1 MKVSRFNVPFV
12 LLAATALLAGLW
24 AGLVRIGWTLPP
36 LQPAAHG
43 PLMISGF
50 LGTLISLERA
60 VALRWRWVYAAPLLS
75 GAGALALVLGAP
87 SFMSRGLIALSS
99 LTLLIAFGWAY
110 WKTFGRRWEWASVTM
125 IVGVGCWL
133 VGNGLWLFNRPLAHA
148 SAWWVG
154 FLVLTIAGERL
165 ELARVQLLRRD
176 SMVLFAI
183 AVVAFLGGLVLA
195 LINFI
200 WGLRLAALGL
210 IALGLWLL
218 RFDVARR
225 TIRGAGLTRFI
236 AACLLPGYVWLCVAG
251 CFWLLWPDYFVAGP
265 YYDAMLHT
273 ILLGF
278 VFSMIFGHA
287 PIIFPAVTGLA
298 MAYQPRFYLHLALL
312 HLSLILRLWGDLAV
326 QPSVRAWG
334 GMLNE
339 VAILIFIGSTI
350 WAMRTG
356 KKLQEI

>member
-1 MKVSRFNVPFV
+1 MKVSRLNVPFV
-12 LLAATALLAGLW
+12 LLAVTALLAGLW
-24 AGLVRIGWTLPP
+24 AGLTRIGWTIPP
-36 LQPAAHG
+36 LLPAAHG

-75 GAGALALVLGAP
+75 GAGGLALVFGAP
-87 SFMSRGLIALSS
+87 SLVARGLIALSS
-99 LTLLIAFGWAY
+99 LTLLIAFGLAY
-110 WKTFGRRWEWASVTM
+110 WKTFSRRWEWSSLTM

-133 VGNGLWLFNRPLAHA
+133 VGNGVWLFNRPVAHA

-165 ELARVQLLRRD
+165 ELARVQLLQRT
-176 SMVLFAI
+176 SVGMFAM
-183 AVVAFLGGLVLA
+183 AVTAFLGGLVLA
-195 LINFI
+195 LINFS
-200 WGLRLAALGL
+200 WGLRLAAIGL
-210 IALGLWLL
+210 IALGVWLL

-225 TIRGAGLTRFI
+225 TIRMSGLTRFI
-236 AACLLPGYVWLCVAG
+236 AACLLPGYVWLGVAG
-251 CFWLLWPDYFVAGP
+251 LFWLLWPDYFVAGP

-287 PIIFPAVTGLA
+287 PIIFPAVTGLP
-298 MAYQPRFYLHLALL
+298 MTYQPRFYLHLALL

-326 QPSVRAWG
+326 QPGLRAWG

-339 VAILIFIGSTI
+339 IAILIFIGSTI
-350 WAMRTG
+350 WAMRAG
-356 KKLQEI
+356 A